1 MSRYLHD
8 LSTDLNNLAVRF
20 DSESR
25 RAQADVNRLSSELPL
40 VIAALEDRRR
50 GELAWADPAGTGSG
64 SFRSAAVNAI
74 NAKYDEM
81 IAGERVRYGTKID
94 EARARQAR
102 ESWRAEQARQGL
114 LGVDPSATLDLFDV
128 RRDAPELVAEAFKQ
142 ERVTYYSDAAV
153 AAVA

>member
-20 DSESR
+20 DADAGRARAEAARLTQELPLVLAALESR
-25 RAQADVNRLSSELPL
+25 RA
-40 VIAALEDRRR
+40 
-50 GELAWADPAGTGSG
+50 GELAASAPPGSDA
-64 SFRSAAVNAI
+64 FLAERRDAI
-74 NAKYDEM
+74 NRKYDELL
-81 IAGERVRYGTKID
+81 ASERVRYSTKLE
-94 EARARQAR
+94 EARARAAR
-102 ESWRAEQARQGL
+102 ESWRAAQARQGL